1 MSQAVEVSVDSEVR
15 DVPRLLAVHAHPDDE
30 SSKGA
35 ATLAAYAERGAEVM
49 VVSCTGG
56 EAGSILNAGL
66 EARAHAERDIGG
78 LRRHEMAAAREALGI
93 EHTWLGF
100 VDSGMPE
107 DGAVGPS
114 SFAGLPLVTAAA
126 PLVRLVRRFRPHVI
140 ISYDENGGYPH
151 PDHIRAHQVAVEAFR
166 AAGVVD
172 EYSGLGM
179 PWSVPKLYYD
189 RVFSRQKLLA
199 IAEHLRSLDPQDPR
213 LEVFEE
219 MKHWNEDSPFLATS
233 RIVISGFHDRRDAA
247 LRAHA
252 SQVAPDNAFF
262 FLPHEVIDAAW
273 PTDDFQLVESRVPA
287 PTPETDLF
295 AGIDL
300 AELAPGPTAVVPPI
314 APDPETTDSAP
325 VTPEPAGSG
334 VTVVVD
340 ESRATA

>member
-15 DVPRLLAVHAHPDDE
+15 VVPRLLAVHAHPDDE

-56 EAGSILNAGL
+56 EAGSVLNEGL

-78 LRRHEMAAAREALGI
+78 LRREEMVLAREALGV

-107 DGAVGPS
+107 DGKVDGA
-114 SFAGLPLVTAAA
+114 SFAGLPLATAAA

-151 PDHIRAHQVAVEAFR
+151 PDHIRAHQVAVEAYR
-166 AAGVVD
+166 AAGLAE
-172 EYSGLGM
+172 EYRGTGA
-179 PWSVPKLYYD
+179 PWSVSKLYYD
-189 RVFSRQKLLA
+189 RVFSAQKLRA
-199 IAEHLRSLDPQDPR
+199 IAEHLRSIDPDDSRVSVLD
-213 LEVFEE
+213 E
-219 MKHWNEDSPFLATS
+219 MKGWFENTPFLATT
-233 RIVISGFHDRRDAA
+233 RVVISGFHDRRDAA

-262 FLPHEVIDAAW
+262 FLPHAVIDAAW
-273 PTDDFQLVESRVPA
+273 PTDDFQLIDSRVDA

-295 AGIDL
+295 AGLDL
-300 AELAPGPTAVVPPI
+300 AELAPGPSAVVPPI
-314 APDPETTDSAP
+314 L
-325 VTPEPAGSG
+325 PEPATSGAAPISPVPDGSG
-334 VTVVVD
+334 VAIAD
-340 ESRATA
+340 EVRA

>member
-15 DVPRLLAVHAHPDDE
+15 DAPRLLAVHAHPDDE

-35 ATLAAYAERGAEVM
+35 ATLAAYADRGAEVM

-56 EAGSILNAGL
+56 EAGSILNEAL
-66 EARAHAERDIGG
+66 AARAHAERDIGG
-78 LRRHEMAAAREALGI
+78 LRRYEMAAAQEALGI

-107 DGAVGPS
+107 DGAVDPS
-114 SFAGLPLVTAAA
+114 SFAGLPLRIAAA

-166 AAGVVD
+166 AAGLPG
-172 EYSGLGM
+172 EYPDSGE
-179 PWSVPKLYYD
+179 PWAVSKLYYD
-189 RVFSRQKLLA
+189 RVFSSQKLHA
-199 IAEHLRSLDPQDPR
+199 IAEHLRSLDPEDPR
-213 LEVFEE
+213 LATFEE
-219 MKHWNEDSPFLATS
+219 MKRWGDETPYLATTQ
-233 RIVISGFHDRRDAA
+233 ITISGYHDRRDAA

-262 FLPHEVIDAAW
+262 FLPHEAIDAAW
-273 PTDDFQLVESRVPA
+273 PTDDFQLIESRVDA

-295 AGIDL
+295 AGVDL
-300 AELAPGPTAVVPPI
+300 RAGAEVP
-314 APDPETTDSAP
+314 A
-325 VTPEPAGSG
+325 
-334 VTVVVD
+334 
-340 ESRATA
+340 

>member
-1 MSQAVEVSVDSEVR
+1 MSQVVEVSVDSEVR
-15 DVPRLLAVHAHPDDE
+15 EVPRLLAVHAHPDDE

-56 EAGSILNAGL
+56 EAGSILNPGL
-66 EARAHAERDIGG
+66 KARAHAERDIGG
-78 LRRHEMAAAREALGI
+78 LRRHEMAAAREALGV

-107 DGAVGPS
+107 DGAVDPS
-114 SFAGLPLVTAAA
+114 SFAGLPLATAAA

-166 AAGVVD
+166 AAGVLD
-172 EYSGLGM
+172 DYRGLGR

-199 IAEHLRSLDPQDPR
+199 IAKHLRSLDPQDPR
-213 LEVFEE
+213 LEVFKE
-219 MKHWNEDSPFLATS
+219 MEHWNEDSPFLATS
-233 RIVISGFHDRRDAA
+233 RIIISGFHDRRDAA

-287 PTPETDLF
+287 LTPETDLF

-334 VTVVVD
+334 VTVVID